1 VGARI
6 ANAFS
11 LRPSFARTVDPNVL
25 VANEDG
31 IATITLN
38 KPTTYNAFN
47 VPFIKE
53 IRKAF
58 EDTIRK
64 PDVDAIVF
72 TGAGK
77 AFCAGGDINAM
88 KEALNRDPQRLF
100 EELTEHLHP
109 LVAGIRKWSKPVVAA
124 INGPVAGG
132 GFGFAVACDVRV
144 AAPTASF
151 KPAYSKLGICPDG
164 GITFFLPRLVG
175 FAHAQRIILFDET
188 IDAPRALELGIV
200 DRVVEAD
207 RLLPQAKA
215 DAAKLA
221 AQPVE
226 SFRLTKELLS
236 MSYLGD
242 LDLQLERE
250 RRRNAASAKG
260 PWLRE
265 GVTAFLEKR
274 EPVFRTKRATAR
286 PPQNG

>member
-1 VGARI
+1 ME
-6 ANAFS
+6 
-11 LRPSFARTVDPNVL
+11 PNVL
-25 VANEDG
+25 VAVEDG
-31 IATITLN
+31 IAAITLN
-38 KPTTYNAFN
+38 KPASYNAFD
-47 VPFIKE
+47 VAFIKE

-58 EDTIRK
+58 EEASRNR
-64 PDVDAIVF
+64 DVDAIVF

-88 KEALNRDPQRLF
+88 KEALGRDPQRLF

-132 GFGFAVACDVRV
+132 GFGFALACDVRV
-144 AAPTASF
+144 AVPTASF

-164 GITFFLPRLVG
+164 GLTFFLPRLVG
-175 FAHAQRIILFDET
+175 FAHAQRIILFDES
-188 IDAPRALELGIV
+188 IDAERARGLGLV
-200 DRVVEAD
+200 DRIVEAD
-207 RLLPQAKA
+207 QLLGQAKA
-215 DAAKLA
+215 DAARLA
-221 AQPVE
+221 SQPVE

-274 EPVFRTKRATAR
+274 EPVFRSRRAAAKS
-286 PPQNG
+286 PPAGS

>member
-1 VGARI
+1 MEQ
-6 ANAFS
+6 
-11 LRPSFARTVDPNVL
+11 NVL
-25 VANEDG
+25 VAVEHG

-58 EDTIRK
+58 EDASRK

-77 AFCAGGDINAM
+77 AFCAGGDINTM
-88 KEALNRDPQRLF
+88 KDALNRDPQRLF

-109 LVAGIRKWSKPVVAA
+109 LVAGIRKWPKPVAAA

-132 GFGFAVACDVRV
+132 GIGLALACDVRV

-164 GITFFLPRLVG
+164 GITFFLPRLIG

-188 IDAPRALELGIV
+188 VTAQRAQELGLV
-200 DRVVEAD
+200 DRVVDAD
-207 RLLPQAKA
+207 SVLGQARA
-215 DAAKLA
+215 DVGRLA

-260 PWLRE
+260 AWLRE

-274 EPVFRTKRATAR
+274 EPVFRPKRAVIK